1 MEKNCQT
8 CERKI
13 RMKVDYMCL
22 IEGTII
28 PRALLSSHGSNCEF
42 HSGTET
48 FEELEQH
55 YHGA

>member
-1 MEKNCQT
+1 
-8 CERKI
+8 
-13 RMKVDYMCL
+13 MKVDYMCL